1 MGIAR
6 AGTPM
11 DDGPPIELDVS
22 VSHFCH
28 ISGSQRRAKGRK
40 SQYPCPLLPPVI
52 LTTTT
57 DVAHRQL
64 LDFRD
69 DFVAHARPPT

>member
-11 DDGPPIELDVS
+11 HNGPPIELDVS
-22 VSHFCH
+22 VSYFGH
-28 ISGSQRRAKGRK
+28 IPRSQRRAKGRK

-57 DVAHRQL
+57 DVAHRHL
-64 LDFRD
+64 LYFRD